1 MDGRM
6 TGRAIALVAAAGAA
20 ALAVA
25 GCGASNAALSGGS
38 PSAAATGGAG
48 TPLVVY
54 SAQGYDSDVTK
65 AFSAAT
71 GIPVKLVDDSTGPL
85 LTKVQAEKNN
95 PQWGLLWVDGDTA
108 FAALD
113 QQGMLAP
120 YTPSAGLTA
129 AGQQLVPSDHSYV
142 PVSTTVMA
150 AVIYNA
156 AKTSTVPASYDDL
169 ATAPYQGKVGMNDPS
184 QSGPTF
190 PFVAGI
196 MNQLGGQSNG
206 VAAGEAYFS
215 KLKSNGLHVY
225 PTNGDTLHALETG
238 QIDYGIIQSSAA
250 AGEVL
255 KAKKSATFDPK
266 VVYLPKATLLPGV
279 IGIDKKAPAEVQ
291 AEAEKF
297 VDYVLSPAGQKVMQ
311 ASDPQGDSLYWPIV
325 PGVQAPAA
333 LPAMPEFQ
341 RIDPAFWGP
350 LEGQVNSWFDS
361 AVK

>member
-129 AGQQLVPSDHSYV
+129 AGQQLVP
-142 PVSTTVMA
+142 
-150 AVIYNA
+150 
-156 AKTSTVPASYDDL
+156 
-169 ATAPYQGKVGMNDPS
+169 
-184 QSGPTF
+184 
-190 PFVAGI
+190 
-196 MNQLGGQSNG
+196 
-206 VAAGEAYFS
+206 
-215 KLKSNGLHVY
+215 
-225 PTNGDTLHALETG
+225 
-238 QIDYGIIQSSAA
+238 
-250 AGEVL
+250 
-255 KAKKSATFDPK
+255 
-266 VVYLPKATLLPGV
+266 
-279 IGIDKKAPAEVQ
+279 
-291 AEAEKF
+291 
-297 VDYVLSPAGQKVMQ
+297 
-311 ASDPQGDSLYWPIV
+311 
-325 PGVQAPAA
+325 
-333 LPAMPEFQ
+333 
-341 RIDPAFWGP
+341 
-350 LEGQVNSWFDS
+350 
-361 AVK
+361 